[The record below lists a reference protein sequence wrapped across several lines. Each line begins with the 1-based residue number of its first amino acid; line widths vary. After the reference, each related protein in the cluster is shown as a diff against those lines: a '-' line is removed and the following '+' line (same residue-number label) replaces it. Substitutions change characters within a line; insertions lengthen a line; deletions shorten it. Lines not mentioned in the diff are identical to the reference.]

1 MKIERSCKTCKHSGS
16 NNKSGEYC
24 DKKCSVRFYGDL
36 SAWELFN
43 PTHTTKTIDSIYAI
57 RELGRDYCQTEGST
71 HYKTSVIE
79 PAEYAMAN
87 DTFEDWAITNVVKYI
102 TRFKI
107 TRNKDD
113 LKKVADFAHLLCGI
127 EIKKE
132 D

>member
-1 MKIERSCKTCKHSGS
+1 MTIERKCKTCKHSEDNKWDRKPCDLRCV
-16 NNKSGEYC
+16 NN
-24 DKKCSVRFYGDL
+24 L
-36 SAWELFN
+36 SAWELFE
-43 PTHTTKTIDSIYAI
+43 PTPVTKTIDSIYAI
-57 RELGRDYCQTEGST
+57 RKLGRDYCQTEGST

-113 LKKVADFAHLLCGI
+113 LKKVADFAHLLCGV
-127 EIKKE
+127 EIDK
-132 D
+132 DDTR